1 MEKGFDGLSA
11 KRLEEGFLDFLAVL
25 ASFETTGLR
34 VMDLLEQAA
43 EGRVRVPGGYEP
55 LARLYVFLE
64 RASGDPYTSL
74 KSLAELTPSPVV
86 SRFLREY
93 GEVLVSTG
101 GTMGLVEKY
110 LDEELERHWAR
121 VSSLF
126 TRLDAF
132 YEGFL
137 IIVLTLT
144 VFTLLPGTPLSPAVS
159 AAMVALTGVA
169 GYLIAGRVSKTIL
182 APAPR
187 YMAAADPAV
196 VASAPLALAGV
207 QGLAL
212 HAGLALTL
220 HLLLRGRVR
229 ALRGIEDEAVLLAEE
244 AVSGLALGVPV
255 DATLTAGF
263 HSSRSLVYR
272 LLGLAM
278 LNGFNPST
286 MVDALALPPLAGRL
300 ISLLASPLEYSGFSR
315 ALASMV
321 SRFSRHIA
329 QSRKWCGER
338 ARLYLFYAVFTGLI
352 LLFTAYLLKG
362 FTALPGPPPE
372 AAAPL
377 VYTSIVGTVAVAS
390 ASGGGLMVSSAG
402 KTGLALALG
411 WAVYL
416 LLAIL

>member
-1 MEKGFDGLSA
+1 
-11 KRLEEGFLDFLAVL
+11 
-25 ASFETTGLR
+25 
-34 VMDLLEQAA
+34 
-43 EGRVRVPGGYEP
+43 
-55 LARLYVFLE
+55 
-64 RASGDPYTSL
+64 
-74 KSLAELTPSPVV
+74 
-86 SRFLREY
+86 
-93 GEVLVSTG
+93 
-101 GTMGLVEKY
+101 
-110 LDEELERHWAR
+110 
-121 VSSLF
+121 
-126 TRLDAF
+126 
-132 YEGFL
+132 
-137 IIVLTLT
+137 
-144 VFTLLPGTPLSPAVS
+144 
-159 AAMVALTGVA
+159 
-169 GYLIAGRVSKTIL
+169 
-182 APAPR
+182 
-187 YMAAADPAV
+187 
-196 VASAPLALAGV
+196 
-207 QGLAL
+207 
-212 HAGLALTL
+212 
-220 HLLLRGRVR
+220 VR

-338 ARLYLFYAVFTGLI
+338 ARLYLFYAVFTGFI
-352 LLFTAYLLKG
+352 LAFTAYLMKG

-402 KTGLALALG
+402 RTGLALALG